1 MLGVAC
7 RPPWAVSCQLL
18 TMGVVLSG
26 SSPHPTLAA
35 TMRAPPPSATLPVSS
50 TSTPRM
56 ASVTEGARAA
66 TERAQVDVD
75 FAVATLLIQPLL
87 AVAQAGGRAT
97 LLVDALDEAQDGPS
111 KNDVVRMLQLLG
123 KSVTA
128 GLGVVVTMRPDPE
141 VNIRILKHAW
151 GAEHAMEVA
160 PTQLR
165 GEAVAAGIF

>member
-1 MLGVAC
+1 MFGI
-7 RPPWAVSCQLL
+7 RPP
-18 TMGVVLSG
+18 
-26 SSPHPTLAA
+26 
-35 TMRAPPPSATLPVSS
+35 
-50 TSTPRM
+50 
-56 ASVTEGARAA
+56 RAA
-66 TERAQVDVD
+66 RVSDLHVPRLD
-75 FAVATLLIQPLL
+75 P
-87 AVAQAGGRAT
+87 GRAI

-123 KSVTA
+123 KGVNA

-165 GEAVAAGIF
+165 GEAAAAGIFLKIMCVPGLQRENVPEHQNEPPTTGCARKVP